1 MMSSDRDKGTEY
13 DSFQL
18 RNQWENRAKQFSQKG
33 QQEKE
38 RQGKSALNGLYK
50 KWQSRLANENGT
62 ATAAKKKGKGSDMSD
77 FRKIAVIPDTDADI
91 NGARFKVVPP
101 PKIPKLAPPPPPPP
115 KKKPPKR
122 AKPQVPKPARGWDE
136 SWKSLKPPEQEVQP
150 DEKWW
155 RDFKPDRYL
164 PLSEWARPLKCR
176 PLLFSFILHQQTEWW
191 QRGWPA
197 LNREQSNKL
206 MKAKPLDVEVNL
218 PGWEDSW
225 KKSKSLPKQHTEN
238 QMITETIQD
247 KAFLPG
253 WTESWKVAGENV
265 QNSGRCLRDWHES
278 WSLCQEHHWCKAP
291 IGSQL
296 MSKHVLSDELLISQL
311 DEEIP
316 SSSDWIESWKS
327 VKSHPQSQES
337 QSEAKDTESE
347 VEMSHV
353 PLHLQFHKLNTPFSN
368 WHESWKMSTANNEAI
383 EGGWKGSWKI
393 CSQNQNQNDTKAQ
406 RDVVFLSNMYKTQ
419 RFRGVDS
426 MPQSEWSKSWK
437 TPKPPQHTFLPGWKE
452 SWKQNSNPYW
462 KDWRES
468 WSLCQEH
475 HWCKSS
481 MDSQYCHHAMMMSKR
496 MLSNELLSSKL
507 DEEIP
512 SSFEWIESWKSVKP
526 QSQSQSDSEETES
539 VTESEVEMSHVPL
552 HLQFHKLNTPFSN
565 WQESWKVST
574 AQAVAGED
582 EQQHPSTEWTDSW
595 KISWPNLN
603 KNDSKPQRDVTFFSR
618 HKTERF
624 LSVDCMV
631 QNEWSE
637 CWKTIKP
644 TQYTETREEEE
655 EEEEDSYSDS
665 SKHLSHLIEIP
676 LNDWAESWR
685 FKPLEESPTPPK
697 RAQPLTPKPEEEMLQ
712 SSTPSPPQPYKDN
725 LNLAS
730 WGDSWKSL
738 KPPQKEVPSE
748 KKWWRA
754 FKQDRNLP
762 FNEWAK
768 PFKCRPL
775 LFSRLL
781 HTQTTSWQQGWPA
794 FSREQSNKL
803 LNAKPL
809 DDEVN
814 LPEWEDAWKTL
825 KPLPKQQTE
834 KHMITETIQHK
845 AFLPGWTESW
855 KVAGENVQN
864 NNPYLKDWRESWSF
878 CHDHHSYRA
887 SIDSQNRQ
895 YLPVSLKHKLSNELL
910 ISQLDENIKSSPE
923 RIESWKSLQNLP
935 QPQSEPEETES
946 EIDMPNV
953 PMHLQFLK
961 INTPFSNWRQ
971 SWKVSTAESEGEKQQ
986 REWNGSWKISCPNRS
1001 KNNTKAQN
1009 DVFLSNKHKTYKCL
1023 GVEHAEDSMSQNE
1036 WFESWKTQQHQQQV
1050 VDWAESW
1057 RLSVVPESNN
1067 SVSLDRWKQSWRLS
1081 NPNHPHQ
1088 LNQDTEPLIHIG
1100 PKHHRQLHEVE
1111 LPHAEWSNSWKYLKS
1126 DTLAPNTK
1134 KKTDIQ

>member
-337 QSEAKDTESE
+337 QSEAKD
-347 VEMSHV
+347 
-353 PLHLQFHKLNTPFSN
+353 
-368 WHESWKMSTANNEAI
+368 
-383 EGGWKGSWKI
+383 
-393 CSQNQNQNDTKAQ
+393 
-406 RDVVFLSNMYKTQ
+406 
-419 RFRGVDS
+419 
-426 MPQSEWSKSWK
+426 
-437 TPKPPQHTFLPGWKE
+437 
-452 SWKQNSNPYW
+452 
-462 KDWRES
+462 
-468 WSLCQEH
+468 
-475 HWCKSS
+475 
-481 MDSQYCHHAMMMSKR
+481 
-496 MLSNELLSSKL
+496 
-507 DEEIP
+507 
-512 SSFEWIESWKSVKP
+512 
-526 QSQSQSDSEETES
+526 
-539 VTESEVEMSHVPL
+539 TESEVEMSHVPL